1 MLGEWLFHRLKQ
13 VRKLERVI
21 DSIKRSAANSHRRDF
36 EYLWD
41 YLQEFLVEE
50 REDQNA
56 LSIEASLKSKNL
68 REQKPPPPKI
78 SGAPAK
84 AIPPKAAPESGDKSA
99 PAFSCRP
106 QGWTKGKRGQRRKGK
121 GKRQR

>member
-1 MLGEWLFHRLKQ
+1 MLGKWLFHRLKQ

-36 EYLWD
+36 EYFWD

-56 LSIEASLKSKNL
+56 LSIEASLKPKGL
-68 REQKPPPPKI
+68 RDQKT
-78 SGAPAK
+78 S
-84 AIPPKAAPESGDKSA
+84 S
-99 PAFSCRP
+99 
-106 QGWTKGKRGQRRKGK
+106 
-121 GKRQR
+121 